1 VAKLEVDDVTGD
13 PIGVERAKVFLVARF
28 DQVVSNVTLL
38 GEGDWSKAFSFQVG
52 GRDFVVRF
60 GAYGEDFEKDRR
72 AMAFAGP
79 FLPVPNVIEIGEAF
93 GGAFAISER
102 HFGLFLGEID
112 LESYRR
118 LAPNL
123 LRLFDAL
130 RDVRVDQSASAEWP
144 ADAAKH
150 LSWQEWMAS
159 SVEDDGNPRVGGWRS
174 ELAKDEEIEDL
185 YVRGAKALNSRL
197 VDCPNELHLVHGDL
211 LNRNVLVSDDAQRL
225 EAVFDWGCSV
235 YGDFLYDVA
244 WFTFWAPWNPGLD
257 ALGFLDVYTSHVKD
271 IGLEVPD
278 LDERLACYELQ
289 IGLSHLAY
297 NTVTNDPAER
307 VLVAK
312 RTEEVLARSS

>member
-1 VAKLEVDDVTGD
+1 MTDD
-13 PIGVERAKVFLVARF
+13 PIDVEKATTFIDAHF
-28 DQVVSNVTLL
+28 DEVVSNVTLL
-38 GEGDWSKAFSFQVG
+38 GEGDWSKAFALRVG
-52 GRDFVVRF
+52 GRELVVRF
-60 GAYGEDFEKDRR
+60 GAYGEDFEKDRH
-72 AMAFAGP
+72 AATFAGP
-79 FLPVPNVIEIGEAF
+79 FLPIPRVLEIGEAL

-102 HFGLFLGEID
+102 HDGLFLEQLD
-112 LESYRR
+112 LKSFQR
-118 LAPNL
+118 LTPNL

-130 RDVRVDQSASAEWP
+130 REVHIDQSASAEWP
-144 ADAAKH
+144 ADPAQH
-150 LSWQEWMAS
+150 LSWREWLSS
-159 SVEDDGNPRVGGWRS
+159 SVEDDGNPRVGGWRN
-174 ELAKDEEIEDL
+174 ELAKDEEIDEL
-185 YVRGAKALNSRL
+185 YVRGVKALNSRL

-211 LNRNVLVSDDAQRL
+211 LNRNVLVSPDAQRV

-257 ALGFLDVYTSHVKD
+257 ALGFLNSFESHTKD

-278 LDERLACYELQ
+278 FEARLACYELQ

-297 NTVTNDPAER
+297 NTVMNDPRER